1 MKILVT
7 GGAGYIGSH
16 VVRFLVE
23 KGHMS
28 IVLDKSPFAQDI
40 FSEIKNKVEVITGDM
55 GDKNL
60 LETVFKNHQF
70 DAVLHFAGSIEAGES
85 MKNPSAF
92 FHNNVVNGINLLDMM
107 VKHNIKKIIFSSSAA
122 VYKAKDGLLSET
134 DTVAP
139 ENFYGETKLKFER
152 LLHWYN
158 RIHGINFV
166 SLRYFNASGA
176 AYDLGENHEPETHL
190 IPLILQTALG
200 QRDCIKV
207 FGSNYP
213 TTDGTCVR
221 DYIHVLDLAKVHLL
235 ALEKIGN
242 SSRIYNVG
250 TGKGYSVREIIKIAE
265 EITGKKILAV
275 DVPARRGDAAYLV
288 ADSSKINTEW
298 GWKAEHDIRDIIRS
312 AWEFHRMR
320 IRKTFLDFNADNK
333 RTGQ

>member
-1 MKILVT
+1 MKVLVT

-23 KGHMS
+23 KGHTP

-40 FSEIKNKVEVITGDM
+40 FSEIKNKIEVITGDL

-60 LETVFKNHQF
+60 LEDVFKNNQF

-92 FHNNVVNGINLLDMM
+92 FHNNVTNGVHLLDTM
-107 VKHNIKKIIFSSSAA
+107 VKYGVKKIIFSSSAA
-122 VYKAKDGLLSET
+122 VYKTKNTQLTESDIIL
-134 DTVAP
+134 P

-152 LLHWYN
+152 LLYWYN

-166 SLRYFNASGA
+166 SLRYFNAGGA
-176 AYDLGENHEPETHL
+176 GYNLGENHTQETHL

-200 QRDCIKV
+200 QRDCIKI

-221 DYIHVLDLAKVHLL
+221 DYIHVLDLANAHLL
-235 ALEKIGN
+235 ALENI
-242 SSRIYNVG
+242 RETPQTYNVG
-250 TGKGYSVREIIKIAE
+250 TGKGYSVREIINLAE
-265 EITGKKILAV
+265 DITGKKIFAV
-275 DVPARRGDAAYLV
+275 DVLAREGDAAYLV
-288 ADSSKINTEW
+288 ADPTKIEKEW
-298 GWKAEHDIRDIIRS
+298 GWKAEHDIKDIIES
-312 AWEFHRMR
+312 AWEFH
-320 IRKTFLDFNADNK
+320 KKDEKNLL
-333 RTGQ
+333 

>member
-1 MKILVT
+1 MKVLVT

-23 KGHMS
+23 KGHTP

-40 FSEIKNKVEVITGDM
+40 FSEIKNKIEVITGDL

-60 LETVFKNHQF
+60 LEDVFKNNQF

-92 FHNNVVNGINLLDMM
+92 FHNNVTNGVHLLDTM
-107 VKHNIKKIIFSSSAA
+107 VKYGVKKIIFSSSAA
-122 VYKAKDGLLSET
+122 VYKTKNTQLTESDIIL
-134 DTVAP
+134 P

-152 LLHWYN
+152 LLYWYN

-166 SLRYFNASGA
+166 SLRYFNAGGA
-176 AYDLGENHEPETHL
+176 GYNLGENHTQETHL

-200 QRDCIKV
+200 QRDCIKI

-221 DYIHVLDLAKVHLL
+221 DYIHVLDLANAHLL
-235 ALEKIGN
+235 ALENI
-242 SSRIYNVG
+242 RETPQTYNVG
-250 TGKGYSVREIIKIAE
+250 TGKGYSVREIINIAE
-265 EITGKKILAV
+265 DITGKKIFAV
-275 DVPARRGDAAYLV
+275 DVLAREGDAAYLV
-288 ADSSKINTEW
+288 ADPTKIEKEW
-298 GWKAEHDIRDIIRS
+298 GWKAEHDIKDIIES
-312 AWEFHRMR
+312 AWEFH
-320 IRKTFLDFNADNK
+320 KKDEKNLL
-333 RTGQ
+333 